1 MKTTSRPVPAAA
13 PLLLLVLLL
22 LAAACQSPFAS
33 PGGSAPAKGASGAPA
48 ATPASA
54 SAASGATAAGGSTL
68 ERIQRSGRMR
78 VGYLVAEP
86 MIGRHQETREIEGI
100 FADMVRQIARTLN
113 VEVVWVETNLAS
125 FAAGLQSDLFDF
137 SVGPSFLTIP
147 RAAAVAFTDPVAYV
161 GNSAVVRA
169 DGPLTAPK
177 SLQDFNKK
185 GLRVAVLQGQALEE
199 YSRRNLPDAE
209 VIVISGGD
217 LTAPLVAVSAGRADV
232 GLMNSLTIT
241 QYTQEHPELRPVLMG
256 ADSVEILPLAWATR
270 KSDVDLRDFLNA
282 SIAYLG
288 STGRIYEYQKKQ
300 PLQLLYGIPQ
310 LREAP

>member
-1 MKTTSRPVPAAA
+1 MSPTPRPMSAARPAA
-13 PLLLLVLLL
+13 LLLLL
-22 LAAACQSPFAS
+22 LAFAAC
-33 PGGSAPAKGASGAPA
+33 GGPAAGPPSGAAPA
-48 ATPASA
+48 AGAST
-54 SAASGATAAGGSTL
+54 SGASTL
-68 ERIQRSGRMR
+68 ERIQRSGKMR

-86 MIGRHQETREIEGI
+86 MIGRHPETKEIEGI

-113 VEVVWVETNLAS
+113 VEVEWVETNLAS

-137 SVGPSFLTIP
+137 SVGPSFVTIP
-147 RAAAVAFTDPVAYV
+147 RAAAVTFTDPVAFV

-169 DGPLTAPK
+169 DGPLVAPK
-177 SLQDFNKK
+177 SLQEFNKK

-199 YSRRNLPDAE
+199 YSRRNLPEAE

-241 QYTQEHPELRPVLMG
+241 QYTQQHPELRAVLMG

-270 KSDVDLRDFLNA
+270 KGDVDLRDFLNA
-282 SIAYLG
+282 SIAYLA

-300 PLQLLYGIPQ
+300 QLQLLYGIPQ

>member
-1 MKTTSRPVPAAA
+1 MKTTLRPLSFAA

-22 LAAACQSPFAS
+22 TAACQDPTA
-33 PGGSAPAKGASGAPA
+33 APSGAAAGAPA
-48 ATPASA
+48 APNAPA
-54 SAASGATAAGGSTL
+54 GSTL
-68 ERIQRSGRMR
+68 ERIQKNGKMR

-86 MIGRHQETREIEGI
+86 MIRRNPDTREIEGI
-100 FADMVRQIARTLN
+100 FADMVRQIAGTLN
-113 VEVVWVETNLAS
+113 VEVEWVETNLAS

-137 SVGPSFLTIP
+137 SVGPSFVTIP
-147 RAAAVAFTDPVAYV
+147 RAAAVTFTDPVAYV

-169 DGPLTAPK
+169 DGPLTSPK

-199 YSRRNLPDAE
+199 YSRKNLPEAE

-241 QYTQEHPELRPVLMG
+241 QYTQQHPELRPVLMG
-256 ADSVEILPLAWATR
+256 AESVEILPLAWATR
-270 KSDVDLRDFLNA
+270 KVDVDLRDFLNA
-282 SIAYLG
+282 AISYLG

-300 PLQLLYGIPQ
+300 QLQLLYGIPQ